1 MTLNQGAQYSL
12 TCEECVR
19 RHHNILPVYD
29 RSCMG
34 SLQASVALIHLS
46 LDILNNMI
54 DMKDFESKSN
64 KTIIQNSYILR
75 INLTLNMTCA
85 TIYNYK

>member
-1 MTLNQGAQYSL
+1 
-12 TCEECVR
+12 
-19 RHHNILPVYD
+19 
-29 RSCMG
+29 MG

-75 INLTLNMTCA
+75 INLTLNMTYA